1 MKRTWYVFMAAAVL
15 TVTFVGGCGKQ
26 DAAGDTSKGKRGTD
40 APEIV
45 SSA

>member
-15 TVTFVGGCGKQ
+15 TVTFVGGCGKR
-26 DAAGDTSKGKRGTD
+26 DTSKGKRGTD